1 MAQPLLLSIAPV
13 IMSGETSVA
22 KKFPGVTL
30 MSVWEL
36 TPVCVITSPFAV
48 LGVIVTVVTFPA
60 VV

>member
-1 MAQPLLLSIAPV
+1 
-13 IMSGETSVA
+13 MSGETSVD
-22 KKFPGVTL
+22 KIFPGVTL